1 MIQLGDLLP
10 YINENETVYIWAE
23 DKMISE
29 YNGKDSIPVEH
40 NKLYIC
46 EGGIEKGL
54 KGIRIT
60 VIDH

>member
-1 MIQLGDLLP
+1 MRLGDLLP
-10 YINENETVYIWAE
+10 YISENETVYVWLE
-23 DKMISE
+23 NKMISE

-40 NKLYIC
+40 NNLHVC

-60 VIDH
+60 VRE